1 MAPEVTA
8 GAGEPAGPRPIEPVD
23 AALDA
28 EVRRG
33 RRDRNLFVVGTV
45 VVLVAG
51 LLTLA
56 ISGLG
61 SGSRWDLTVSQAV
74 GRMGEFRATDV
85 RVRGTLVDDSLARMP
100 GEKFGVTFAMFT
112 EGDRIDVDY
121 YDKAPDPLVNG
132 AEVTVE
138 GKFKGDGRFLATR
151 VFAKCPSK
159 YEGKAK
165 PGYEGKRTNAG
176 HPGAGAGSAAEQM
189 SGIRRAA
196 R

>member
-1 MAPEVTA
+1 MATA
-8 GAGEPAGPRPIEPVD
+8 ID
-23 AALDA
+23 ASLGA

-33 RRDRNLFVVGTV
+33 RRDRNFYVVVTV

-51 LLTLA
+51 LVYLA
-56 ISGLG
+56 VSGLG

-74 GRMGEFRATDV
+74 GRMGEFKAADV
-85 RVRGTLVDDSLARMP
+85 RVRGTMVDDSLVRMP

-112 EGDRIDVDY
+112 DGDRIHVDY
-121 YDKAPDPLVNG
+121 FDKAPDPLVNG

-138 GKFKGDGRFLATR
+138 GKFKQDGRFLATR

-165 PGYEGKRTNAG
+165 PGYAG
-176 HPGAGAGSAAEQM
+176 HSVGAGNPGTGS
-189 SGIRRAA
+189 R
-196 R
+196 